1 MPRAVPPAPTFRQR
15 GFTLTELAVV
25 LVIVSLL
32 IGGMLL
38 PLSAQQDIRAR
49 QDTDRILSDIRDALV
64 GFASANGR
72 LPCPATAA
80 SNGLEQPAGGGA
92 CTCAPPNNCF
102 LPAATLGITPIN
114 GVGQAADGWQFP
126 VRYAVT
132 AANAVPAANANAFT
146 TADGL
151 KPIWGTPTPPAPDL
165 KVGSTSGCAVPLASN
180 AVAVIWS
187 TGKNTTSGGTSVDES
202 ENPNPQT
209 GANPDPTLNCFVSH
223 APTPDFDD
231 QVIWLSPNILYNRMI
246 SAGRL
251 P

>member
-1 MPRAVPPAPTFRQR
+1 MRHKQI

-25 LVIVSLL
+25 MVIVALL

-49 QDTDRILSDIRDALV
+49 QDTDRTLSDIREALV

-72 LPCPATAA
+72 LPCPATAT

-92 CTCAPPNNCF
+92 CTCVSPDCF

-114 GVGQAADGWQFP
+114 GVGQAVDGWQYP

-132 AANAVPAANANAFT
+132 AANSNAFST
-146 TADGL
+146 SDGL
-151 KPIWGTPTPPAPDL
+151 KAIWGTPPAPDL
-165 KVGSTSGCAVPLASN
+165 TVCSTSACAVTLASN

-187 TGKNTTSGGTSVDES
+187 TGKNTASGGTSADER

-209 GANPDPTLNCFVSH
+209 GAGNPDPTANRFVSH
-223 APTPDFDD
+223 EPGPDFDD
-231 QVIWLSPNILYNRMI
+231 QVIWLSQNILYNRMI